1 MMKDKLCI
9 GREDGPLKDLGT
21 YDIPEW
27 ALYAME
33 NGDFEGVTE
42 EEEFIFHEFFDK
54 HFPDGFVHSID
65 WETPNEFNVLPAF
78 GTRNPNALT
87 SHGESL
93 YQAVKTYPVQFLHPT
108 EREAYVLPNIK
119 VIREEPNEGC
129 KDFNDQLKKQIAEE
143 RAAEEQ
149 DHEETKESAGLDMD
163 ADGDVELN
171 ECDERK
177 HRHGMTR

>member
-42 EEEFIFHEFFDK
+42 EEEYIFHEFFDK

-65 WETPNEFNVLPAF
+65 WDNPNEFNVLPAF
-78 GTRNPNALT
+78 GARNPNALT
-87 SHGESL
+87 SHGESP
-93 YQAVKTYPVQFLHPT
+93 YQAVKM
-108 EREAYVLPNIK
+108 
-119 VIREEPNEGC
+119 
-129 KDFNDQLKKQIAEE
+129 
-143 RAAEEQ
+143 
-149 DHEETKESAGLDMD
+149 S
-163 ADGDVELN
+163 
-171 ECDERK
+171 
-177 HRHGMTR
+177 